1 MGYAAGRTAF
11 GSHVV
16 LHDRTQF
23 ECQFTYEISPSHLS
37 ARKDLE
43 RCRIEAYYFFPTNMA
58 VSALNFPKETFY
70 RQIRTFLRFK
80 SPDLTPEALL
90 DPLAADSPLNA
101 LSYHLKHR
109 ALDGTAASEATLRDE
124 ARLYGCIV
132 SSLFK
137 NQRREAEELLVQARR
152 RPTDMGRWHA
162 LESAVQAFLAS
173 GGRLLSRYREVLAEA
188 DGLPGPLL
196 GQLRQV
202 DEYLTYRF
210 DHTLS
215 ALHLALAASWGAPEK
230 LTALGVRM
238 QETASAERTYRIR
251 AGYIVL
257 SPNDPAGLALYTYRS
272 GALKK
277 LVERV
282 LYLDVRTIQENNR
295 WRNLAAMLGAM
306 LAAIV
311 AGWSNQSVVL
321 QLTHVNLWLAV
332 AAFALFYVLKDRIKE
347 GLREYVW
354 EHVSRFFPD
363 NRLMIHDPIKD
374 LPIGRCTER
383 AHYLAKE
390 DLPADVRAVRELH
403 HVVDLDSE
411 REETVLLYRNH
422 VKLNAREILAEH
434 RRRTHVKHFLRFS
447 VDELLPRLDDPHV
460 RVRFYDPETG
470 GFQLTNA
477 PKVYHLNIVFKLQR
491 FDASDEPLAPFY
503 QRIRVVL
510 DKDGIQRIEPVAV
523 ANDAPLPAVRRGTG
537 KLEMS
542 AESPASV

>member
-1 MGYAAGRTAF
+1 MEYVSGRSAF

-58 VSALNFPKETFY
+58 VSELNFPKETFY
-70 RQIRTFLRFK
+70 RQLRTFLRFK
-80 SPDLTPEALL
+80 SPDFTPETLL
-90 DPLAADSPLNA
+90 DPLASDSPLNA
-101 LSYHLKHR
+101 LSYHLKRR
-109 ALDGTAASEATLRDE
+109 AQGAEAPPEGSVRDE
-124 ARLYGCIV
+124 ARLFGCIV

-137 NQRREAEELLVQARR
+137 AQRREIERLLAEANQ
-152 RPTDMGRWHA
+152 RPTDMGRWRE
-162 LESAVQAFLAS
+162 LEGAVRAFLTS
-173 GGRLLSRYREVLAEA
+173 GERLLARYR
-188 DGLPGPLL
+188 DLL
-196 GQLRQV
+196 GESDGFSVALRGTLRQV
-202 DEYLTYRF
+202 DEFLTYRF

-215 ALHLALAASWGAPEK
+215 ALHFALSASWGAPES
-230 LTALGVRM
+230 LVGLGGAM
-238 QETASAERTYRIR
+238 TEAAERELTYRKA

-257 SPNDPAGLALYTYRS
+257 TPNDPAGLALYTYRS

-277 LVERV
+277 LIERV
-282 LYLDVRTIQENNR
+282 LYLDVRTIQEKNR
-295 WRNLAAMLGAM
+295 WRTLAAGLGAL
-306 LAAIV
+306 LAGFVSGSANQTIV
-311 AGWSNQSVVL
+311 VPLSHSLVWAVL
-321 QLTHVNLWLAV
+321 
-332 AAFALFYVLKDRIKE
+332 AFAFFYVVRDQIKE
-347 GLREYVW
+347 VLRDYVW
-354 EHVSRFFPD
+354 TRISFYFPD

-374 LPIGRCTER
+374 LPLGRCTER
-383 AHYLAKE
+383 AQYLKKA
-390 DLPADVRAVRELH
+390 DLPADVRAVREQN

-447 VDELLPRLDDPHV
+447 VDELLPRLDDPSV
-460 RVRFYDPETG
+460 KVRFFDPEAG
-470 GFQLTNA
+470 GFQRTNA

-491 FDASDEPLAPFY
+491 FDASNEPLAPFY

-523 ANDAPLPAVRRGTG
+523 ENLPAPAVRRGTG
-537 KLEMS
+537 ML
-542 AESPASV
+542 APRPATASV